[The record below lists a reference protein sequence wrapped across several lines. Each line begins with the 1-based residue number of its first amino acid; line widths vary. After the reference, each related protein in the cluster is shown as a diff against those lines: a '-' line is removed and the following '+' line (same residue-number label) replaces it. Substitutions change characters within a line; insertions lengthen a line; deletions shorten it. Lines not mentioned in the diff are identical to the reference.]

1 MIMMTNRTLLLSAA
15 AALLSLSACDNKPSS
30 DSKTTRLD
38 AIEVQ
43 PGSVSDAMITLDQ
56 VASDGTAIDHSV
68 PADPNKKAE
77 TKADTAPPA
86 TPSDS
91 SNLATNPGD
100 VVVTPN
106 GPAASN

>member
-1 MIMMTNRTLLLSAA
+1 MIMFPNRTIALSTSTLLLLLSACG
-15 AALLSLSACDNKPSS
+15 SEPKS

-43 PGSVSDAMITLDQ
+43 SGSISDAMITLDQ
-56 VASDGTAIDHSV
+56 VASDGTAIDSSV
-68 PADPNKKAE
+68 PADSSKKAE
-77 TKADTAPPA
+77 SKPEEAAPA
-86 TPSDS
+86 APSES
-91 SNLATNPGD
+91 LATNPGD